1 MDNYEIYEYLRS
13 NLKIN
18 LRNTSTGSTCGGEVA
33 GTLSVEAELL
43 LRNPFTDKYEIISD
57 SKVDLE

>member
-1 MDNYEIYEYLRS
+1 MDDYEIYEYLRN

-33 GTLSVEAELL
+33 GTLSVEAELI
-43 LRNPFTDKYEIISD
+43 LRCPITGKDQIISE